1 MSRSDRK
8 SAPSLRSRAGSGR
21 LPYVVVCLLFILLV
35 VAFFYTRSTTEGK
48 ELYQLKVAGKVITV
62 ELARTPREH
71 GLGLMYRRQLPEDC
85 GMLFVFPEEEY
96 LGFWMKN
103 TYISLSI
110 AFMSTEGTIT
120 QIESME
126 PLSLNS
132 HDSKEKAK
140 YALEMLEGWFERH
153 NIKVGDK
160 VELPPTR
167 VSSK

>member
-1 MSRSDRK
+1 MYRSGRK
-8 SAPSLRSRAGSGR
+8 STSSR
-21 LPYVVVCLLFILLV
+21 LPYAVACLLFILLV
-35 VAFFYTRSTTEGK
+35 VAFYYTRSTTEGK

-62 ELARTPREH
+62 ELACTPHER
-71 GLGLMYRRQLPEDC
+71 GLGLMYRRQLLEDC
-85 GMLFVFPEEEY
+85 GMLFVFSEEDY

-103 TYISLSI
+103 THIPLSI

-132 HDSKEKAK
+132 HDSKEKAR
-140 YALEMLEGWFERH
+140 YALEMLDGWFERH
-153 NIKVGDK
+153 NVKVGDK

>member
-1 MSRSDRK
+1 MYRSDRK
-8 SAPSLRSRAGSGR
+8 SASGR
-21 LPYVVVCLLFILLV
+21 LPYAVVCLLSILFV
-35 VAFFYTRSTTEGK
+35 VAFYYTRSTTEGK
-48 ELYQLKVAGKVITV
+48 ELYRLKVAGKVITV

-71 GLGLMYRRQLPEDC
+71 GLGLMHRRQLLEDY

-96 LGFWMKN
+96 LTFWMKN
-103 TYISLSI
+103 TYIPLSI

-153 NIKVGDK
+153 NVKVGDK
-160 VELPPTR
+160 VELPPTKVGGR
-167 VSSK
+167 G